1 MRVGVTGGAGFIG
14 SHVVDRLIE
23 LRHEPVIFDHVRPAR
38 ARPDIDLMLG
48 DTRDATA
55 VSELGAHVDAIIHLA
70 SVLGTQETIGDPIPA
85 ATTNVISGLN
95 CLMTARKYD
104 LALVNIAVGNWWM
117 LNTYSQSKHN
127 VEQYVRMFGREFNV
141 RAVNVRCVNAYG
153 PRQFVFP
160 PYGSA
165 KVRKITPSF
174 ICRALCEQPIQIYG
188 DGTQVSDMVYVGD
201 VARTL
206 VAAAEHCAL
215 SERYD
220 IDHAI
225 EVGPM
230 RSATVTDV
238 ANRVLDT
245 VERLGLAR
253 RIDNPIEYLPMR
265 PGETADSVLSIE
277 QATHVENELLK
288 VGVDGYTARSM
299 LRPLTNLVSA
309 DYRTLKEVKVDPLS
323 MTPLTVGIAQT
334 VAWFSE
340 HRGEHWNDPR
350 VLADAG

>member
-14 SHVVDRLIE
+14 GHVVDRLIE
-23 LRHEPVIFDHVRPAR
+23 LHHEPVIFDHARPAR
-38 ARPDIDLMLG
+38 ARDDVDLMLG
-48 DTRDATA
+48 DTTNATH

-70 SVLGTQETIGDPIPA
+70 SVLGTQETIADPIHA
-85 ATTNVISGLN
+85 AMTNVASGIN
-95 CLMTARKYD
+95 CLMTARKYN

-153 PRQFVFP
+153 PRQSVAP

-165 KVRKITPSF
+165 QVRKITPSF
-174 ICRALCEQPIQIYG
+174 VCRALCETPIQIYG
-188 DGTQVSDMVYVGD
+188 DGTQVSDMIYVGD

-215 SERYD
+215 ADGYTL
-220 IDHAI
+220 DHAI

-230 RSATVTDV
+230 ISSTVNDV
-238 ANRVLDT
+238 ANTVWDT

-253 RIDNPIEYLPMR
+253 RPETPIEYLPMR
-265 PGETADSVLSIE
+265 PGETNEQVIADDAARFIE
-277 QATHVENELLK
+277 KALLDA
-288 VGVDGYTARSM
+288 GVDRYTARSM
-299 LRPLTNLVSA
+299 LRPLTNQVAA
-309 DYRTLKEVKVDPLS
+309 DYRTLKEVKIDPVS
-323 MTPLTVGIAQT
+323 MTPLTVGITRTVEWFAQN
-334 VAWFSE
+334 
-340 HRGEHWNDPR
+340 RGEHWSDPR
-350 VLADAG
+350 VELARA